1 MTYKFNEIKYPTRDQ
16 NIDLHFDNDVIYSDL
31 AGGDTLDKYNT
42 NDVVAPSV
50 KPTKTASPSTLKKET
65 KKNSYGI
72 YLMFI
77 FFVILIISVWYIYG
91 MVKGKKVKERIDY
104 YPSHAELTML
114 SPDIGVGGRFGRI

>member
-31 AGGDTLDKYNT
+31 TGDTLDKYNT
-42 NDVVAPSV
+42 NDVVVPSV
-50 KPTKTASPSTLKKET
+50 KPIKTNEPTNLRKQT
-65 KKNSYGI
+65 KKNNYGI

-91 MVKGKKVKERIDY
+91 MVNRKKVKERIDY
-104 YPSHAELTML
+104 YPSKAELTML
-114 SPDIGVGGRFGRI
+114 SPDIGVGNRFGRI